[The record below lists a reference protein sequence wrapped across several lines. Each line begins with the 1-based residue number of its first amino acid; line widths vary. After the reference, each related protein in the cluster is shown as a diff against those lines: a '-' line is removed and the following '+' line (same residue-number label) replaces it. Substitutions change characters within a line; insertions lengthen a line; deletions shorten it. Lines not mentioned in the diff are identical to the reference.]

1 MNVITP
7 SPITSP
13 PPEQDLFV
21 VRGDVLEVVLGF
33 TGEPEVVANPA
44 AYRQR
49 LVIRRRQADT
59 LPDLVSVQ
67 GTFDIDPGDRLN
79 GVPIDLITTFNLTTA
94 QTASIPVQGAYFFI
108 EWTDPAGGSNRRILQ
123 GRVRVG
129 D

>member
-7 SPITSP
+7 SPITAP
-13 PPEQDLFV
+13 PPEQDIYV

-33 TGEPEVVANPA
+33 AGVPEVKANPA

-59 LPDLVSVQ
+59 LPDLISVQ
-67 GTFDIDPGDRLN
+67 AALDTDSDDTLN
-79 GVPIDLITTFNLTTA
+79 GVPIDVVATFNLTTA
-94 QTASIPVQGAYFFI
+94 QTASLPVQGAYYFI
-108 EWTDPAGGSNRRILQ
+108 EWTDPVGGSNRRILQ
-123 GRVRVG
+123 GRVQVG

>member
-13 PPEQDLFV
+13 PPEQDIYV
-21 VRGDVLEVVLGF
+21 VRGDVLDVVLGF
-33 TGEPEVVANPA
+33 VGVPEVVANPA

-49 LVIRRRQADT
+49 MVIRRRQADT

-67 GTFDIDPGDRLN
+67 ATLDTDPDDTLN
-79 GVPIDLITTFNLTTA
+79 GVPVDVVSTFNLTTA
-94 QTASIPVQGAYFFI
+94 QTASLPVQGAYYFI

-123 GRVRVG
+123 GRVQVG

>member
-7 SPITSP
+7 SPLTSP
-13 PPEQDLFV
+13 PPEQDIYV
-21 VRGDVLEVVLGF
+21 VRGDVLDVVLGF
-33 TGEPEVVANPA
+33 AGVPEVVANPA

-49 LVIRRRQADT
+49 MVIRRRQADT

-67 GTFDIDPGDRLN
+67 ATLDTDPDDTLN
-79 GVPIDLITTFNLTTA
+79 GVPIDVVSTFNLTTT
-94 QTASIPVQGAYFFI
+94 QTASLPVQGAYYFI

-123 GRVRVG
+123 GRVQVG

>member
-13 PPEQDLFV
+13 PPEQDIYV
-21 VRGDVLEVVLGF
+21 VRGDVLDVVLGF
-33 TGEPEVVANPA
+33 AGVPEVVANPA

-49 LVIRRRQADT
+49 MVIRRRQADT

-67 GTFDIDPGDRLN
+67 ATLDTDPDDTLN
-79 GVPIDLITTFNLTTA
+79 GVPIDVVSTFNLTTT
-94 QTASIPVQGAYFFI
+94 QTASLPVQGAYYFI

-123 GRVRVG
+123 GRVQVG